1 MRVSDLRK
9 FRRSLH
15 RPNASFILPIKNSAS
30 PISESFTP
38 AGVRPT
44 PFKYRFPVP
53 AGMSEYFQ
61 LERTKMM
68 INARSDISDDLIMQ
82 LGASAS
88 RDMRNYLLS
97 LTENIPTGDAITDD
111 IFNAVSYAVVARYL
125 ATVSDYDGYRSWK
138 AEYDDAKESIRT
150 AIQLAARSNIMSIRP
165 FGRGDV

>member
-1 MRVSDLRK
+1 
-9 FRRSLH
+9 
-15 RPNASFILPIKNSAS
+15 
-30 PISESFTP
+30 
-38 AGVRPT
+38 
-44 PFKYRFPVP
+44 
-53 AGMSEYFQ
+53 MSEYFQ